1 MLAARMGALCMI
13 CALGVSAC
21 THDAPPQLMNS
32 RKSSARPDEFSILP
46 TRALTQPDDYTLLP
60 VPTPGGRNR
69 ADREPITEAMQAL
82 GGDGAGAGAGA
93 GVSTDAALLAAAG
106 RYGIAPGIRAVVA
119 AEDLDYRR
127 RHRGRLLERVFR
139 VNVYFRA
146 YRPQTLDSRAES
158 DRLRRAGVQVATGD
172 DALTPPPGAP

>member
-21 THDAPPQLMNS
+21 TRDAPPQLMNT

-46 TRALTQPDDYTLLP
+46 TRALTQPDDYTVLP

-69 ADREPITEAMQAL
+69 ADRDPITEAVQAL
-82 GGDGAGAGAGA
+82 GGGAGAA
-93 GVSTDAALLAAAG
+93 VSTDAALLAAAG

-172 DALTPPPGAP
+172 DTPPPGTP